1 MAPCLICY
9 FIVILFYIERKWLL
23 MRNLATVLPL
33 KSKLSG
39 KLQRFIIMVEVSKNW
54 KIVKFRKI
62 SIKMKNCKTFYETQ
76 TASCLKEIIQPPQ
89 PPIPPDKILIRLWN
103 KNFLERYTEIYRYLL
118 SKCFKKVVLGRQEM
132 VQCKCFFWHQTETF
146 LLENLYTE
154 KFFWLCFGI
163 I

>member
-1 MAPCLICY
+1 
-9 FIVILFYIERKWLL
+9 

-76 TASCLKEIIQPPQ
+76 TASRLKEIIQPP
-89 PPIPPDKILIRLWN
+89 PIPV
-103 KNFLERYTEIYRYLL
+103 EA
-118 SKCFKKVVLGRQEM
+118 
-132 VQCKCFFWHQTETF
+132 
-146 LLENLYTE
+146 
-154 KFFWLCFGI
+154 KFS
-163 I
+163 

>member
-1 MAPCLICY
+1 MTQESSKTDKVWQSWMGYKMPLYKWHTFQMAPCLICY

-76 TASCLKEIIQPPQ
+76 TQSHLTEIIQLPPTSCTT
-89 PPIPPDKILIRLWN
+89 R
-103 KNFLERYTEIYRYLL
+103 KNVTTPL
-118 SKCFKKVVLGRQEM
+118 KQ
-132 VQCKCFFWHQTETF
+132 
-146 LLENLYTE
+146 
-154 KFFWLCFGI
+154 KFS
-163 I
+163 